1 MKIERPKEPVKPKAT
16 KILRDEFAPRAEPVK
31 IVQQTN
37 CPCDPFDEILEAYA
51 RNPER
56 WDGLE

>member
-1 MKIERPKEPVKPKAT
+1 MKIERPKEPVKPETT
-16 KILRDEFAPRAEPVK
+16 KSVREELAPRAEPVK
-31 IVQQTN
+31 VVPQTD
-37 CPCDPFDEILEAYA
+37 CPCDPFEEILEAYT